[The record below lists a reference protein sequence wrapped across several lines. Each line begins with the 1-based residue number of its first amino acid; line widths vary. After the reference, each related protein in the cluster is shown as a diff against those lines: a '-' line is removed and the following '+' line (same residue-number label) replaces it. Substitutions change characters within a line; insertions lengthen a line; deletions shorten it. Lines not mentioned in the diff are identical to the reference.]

1 MLFCYNNDSETVSE
15 FLIKTVNEKLPGSHD
30 DSHINRTL
38 RFAKQIQAV
47 HEANWKIIEA
57 ALELHEETKNNPK
70 SVDSYLP
77 DFSQEEI
84 GEVAYCIEK
93 HYDYINKPT
102 TLEGKI
108 VQDCDILDMLG
119 AVGIARA
126 FMASG
131 EKGLKLL
138 EAEKEYKKKR
148 LMLFD
153 QLNLEESKKIA
164 KDKAS
169 FTKLFFETIE
179 GEL

>member
-1 MLFCYNNDSETVSE
+1 MTE
-15 FLIKTVNEKLPGSHD
+15 FSKKSIEKEPHGSHD
-30 DSHINRTL
+30 ESHIERVL
-38 RFAKQIQAV
+38 RYGQQIQAV
-47 HEANWKIIEA
+47 HKGNWKIIEA
-57 ALELHEETKNNPK
+57 ALKIHELTKNNLD
-70 SVDSYLP
+70 SVASYLP

-84 GEVAYCIEK
+84 GEVTYCIEK
-93 HYDYINKPT
+93 HYDYVDKPT

-131 EKGLKLL
+131 EKGLSLL
-138 EAEKEYKKKR
+138 DAEKQYREKR
-148 LMLFD
+148 LMVID
-153 QLNLEESKKIA
+153 QLNLEESKRLA
-164 KDKAS
+164 KDRAE